1 MQARIFAIKRVKWF
15 MPNFE
20 TRTYGKWILSGEH
33 SVLRGAPAL
42 VFPLYSRSLNLS
54 FQEDAEATSLD
65 LKLKGKH
72 GEELQLLFWGVLEKA
87 CELKKIPRSSL
98 KGRLTIESFIPV
110 GAGMGASAAFCVA
123 MTRWFQSL
131 GWLDDGEV
139 YEFARQLENLFHG
152 ESSGVDVAVVMQEQ
166 PLYFLRNGI
175 RKVLNPTWQPQWYIS
190 YSGQRGVTSECVQKV
205 KNFIVQNPEQ
215 GELLDKEMSRS
226 VELANQALAVD
237 PKKGLPIL
245 VESINTAA
253 QCFLK
258 WGLTEGSLKS
268 RMDELKSQGAI
279 AVKPTG
285 SGNGGYIL
293 SLWSSQPPPEIF
305 SQLIPI
311 R

>member
-1 MQARIFAIKRVKWF
+1 